1 MLHNEKLIFSVPNMK
16 EMLRRN
22 YTNCLNFEH
31 TIFLTEELIE
41 FMLSNYG
48 FEILKKDY
56 FLDDHSIFYS
66 TKKTNEKKTLLSG
79 NHFLENKNLFDNFL
93 NYHTKLIRDLNNK
106 IKNTSSPVYLF
117 GAHVFSQYLIQEGLN
132 TKK

>member
-1 MLHNEKLIFSVPNMK
+1 MK

-66 TKKTNEKKTLLSG
+66 TKKTNEKK
-79 NHFLENKNLFDNFL
+79 HFFW
-93 NYHTKLIRDLNNK
+93 
-106 IKNTSSPVYLF
+106 
-117 GAHVFSQYLIQEGLN
+117 
-132 TKK
+132 